1 MCLATVQ
8 LCFTAY
14 CAISARCGVMQS
26 AALQSAPNC
35 TPDARRRRK
44 KCIADVASSSRDAL
58 QVLLPGVLIPDSK
71 PPWES
76 LQQQIVWVERYALGQ
91 FGLCW
96 GFMCVLF
103 SWVFVS
109 VFLSLEN
116 NDLRHQ
122 VLLWSKCGGTSIRT
136 TGFLVNGMSLG

>member
-1 MCLATVQ
+1 MCLAYVPSNCATVLHCI
-8 LCFTAY
+8 LCNQCKMWGHAVGYPAERTE
-14 CAISARCGVMQS
+14 
-26 AALQSAPNC
+26 LHP
-35 TPDARRRRK
+35 RRPPTSK
-44 KCIADVASSSRDAL
+44 KCIADVTSSSRDAL
-58 QVLLPGVLIPDSK
+58 QVLLSGVLIPDSK

-103 SWVFVS
+103 SWVFVFG
-109 VFLSLEN
+109 FLSLEN

-136 TGFLVNGMSLG
+136 TGFPG